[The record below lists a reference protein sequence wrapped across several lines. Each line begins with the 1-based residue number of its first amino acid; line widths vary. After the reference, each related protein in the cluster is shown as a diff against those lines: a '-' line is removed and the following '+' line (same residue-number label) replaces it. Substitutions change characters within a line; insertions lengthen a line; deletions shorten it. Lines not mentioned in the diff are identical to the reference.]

1 MGLKMAWSVKDYH
14 PCCGNCIHMF
24 EKSVLGGLKVDFHGQ
39 EVSNAETRFFCKVG
53 VKIEKNHWTF
63 MNISTCVNHRFN
75 KQLKSK
81 KRITKKKH
89 RIIVKKQNVKRTI
102 IKFYLEVTK

>member
-1 MGLKMAWSVKDYH
+1 MGLKMAWNVKDYH

-24 EKSVLGGLKVDFHGQ
+24 EKSVLG
-39 EVSNAETRFFCKVG
+39 AETRFFCKVG

-63 MNISTCVNHRFN
+63 MDISTCINHRFN

-89 RIIVKKQNVKRTI
+89 RIIVKKQNVKRAI

>member
-1 MGLKMAWSVKDYH
+1 MGLKMAWNVKDYH
-14 PCCGNCIHMF
+14 SCCGNCIHMF
-24 EKSVLGGLKVDFHGQ
+24 EKSVLG
-39 EVSNAETRFFCKVG
+39 AETRFFCKVG

-63 MNISTCVNHRFN
+63 MDISTCVNHRFN

-102 IKFYLEVTK
+102 IKFYAEVVK